1 MKIAIMG
8 AGGVGGYFG
17 ARLAAAGEDVW
28 FIARGAHLDAM
39 RRDGLQVLSANGD
52 VLVKPCKATD
62 RPAEVGTADLVIVAV
77 KLWSTQAAL
86 EDAKPMVGPD
96 TAVVSF
102 QNGVVAVDQIA
113 QVYGRGRTLG
123 GVANIGAVIEKPGV
137 IRHTGTM
144 AGLTFGE
151 LDGTISPRV
160 QALAEACARAG
171 IQHKASDDIT
181 RAIWEKYVFLVAASA
196 MTALTRLPL
205 GPIREDADTRALTAQ
220 IMSEAAAVGRAKG
233 VALDADLADK
243 LIARMDTLPRE
254 MVASM
259 LGDLERGN
267 RLELPWLSGGV
278 VGWAAPWGSPHRPT
292 HSSTPRSSTTSTG
305 VRRTRALHSL
315 DKSTASTTEDA
326 EEHRGKDKL
335 RTCEQRS
342 ASASDLARLHQGRS
356 T

>member
-1 MKIAIMG
+1 MKIAIVG

-39 RRDGLQVLSANGD
+39 RRDGLQVYSGNGD
-52 VLVKPCKATD
+52 VLVKPCQATEK
-62 RPAEVGTADLVIVAV
+62 PAEVGAADVVIVAV
-77 KLWSTQAAL
+77 KLWSTQTAL
-86 EDAKPMVGPD
+86 ADAKPMVGAN

-102 QNGVVAVDQIA
+102 QNGVVAADQIA
-113 QVYGRGRTLG
+113 QAYGRSHTLG

-151 LDGTISPRV
+151 LDGKISPRV
-160 QALAEACARAG
+160 QALAAACTRAG
-171 IQHKASDDIT
+171 IQHKAADDIT
-181 RAIWEKYVFLVAASA
+181 RAIWEKYVFLVAASG
-196 MTALTRLPL
+196 MTSLTRLPV
-205 GPIREDADTRALTAQ
+205 GPIREDPDTRALTGQ
-220 IMSEAAAVGRAKG
+220 VMSEAAAVGRAKG

-243 LIARMDTLPRE
+243 LLARMDTLPRE

-278 VGWAAPWGSPHRPT
+278 VTMGRELGVATPANAFVYAALKLYTDGRPT
-292 HSSTPRSSTTSTG
+292 
-305 VRRTRALHSL
+305 
-315 DKSTASTTEDA
+315 DA
-326 EEHRGKDKL
+326 RK
-335 RTCEQRS
+335 
-342 ASASDLARLHQGRS
+342 
-356 T
+356 

>member
-1 MKIAIMG
+1 MKIAVVG

-28 FIARGAHLDAM
+28 FIARGTHLDAM
-39 RRDGLQVLSANGD
+39 RQSGLQIYSGNGD
-52 VLVKPCKATD
+52 VLIKPCKATD
-62 RPAEVGTADLVIVAV
+62 KPAEVGPADVVIIAV

-86 EDAKPMVGPD
+86 ADAKPVVGPK
-96 TAVVSF
+96 TALVSF
-102 QNGVVAVDQIA
+102 QNGVVAADQIA
-113 QVYGRGRTLG
+113 QVYGRERTLG

-151 LDGTISPRV
+151 LNGKVSPRV
-160 QALAEACARAG
+160 QTLAEACTRAG

-181 RAIWEKYVFLVAASA
+181 KAIWEKYVFLVAASA

-205 GPIREDADTRALTAQ
+205 GAVREDPDTRALTGQ
-220 IMSEAAAVGRAKG
+220 IMAEAAAVGRAKG
-233 VALDADLADK
+233 VALDADLPEK
-243 LIARMDTLPRE
+243 LLARMDTLPRQ

-278 VGWAAPWGSPHRPT
+278 VEMGRELRIATPANAFISAALKLYIDGRPADARNAPH
-292 HSSTPRSSTTSTG
+292 
-305 VRRTRALHSL
+305 
-315 DKSTASTTEDA
+315 
-326 EEHRGKDKL
+326 
-335 RTCEQRS
+335 
-342 ASASDLARLHQGRS
+342 
-356 T
+356 